1 MRKLPKEK
9 RAAILHA
16 LIEGLGVNSTARLMG
31 VSKVTVLRLLVDAGE
46 FCRNYHDLRVRNLLT
61 SRLQL
66 DEAWSFVGC
75 KQRTKVHGNGKGH
88 GDSWVWVA
96 IDSDTRLIV
105 AYHVGGRTDWDARE
119 FLKNIVHRL
128 RLRVQITTDALQAY
142 LPTIRDIFGPKQV
155 DYGVLVKHYA
165 NHADAAELRT
175 AAARYSPSVVISVDK
190 KPVFGA
196 PNEAHI
202 STSYVERAHLELRT
216 HNRRFVRLGMG
227 YSKRLGNH
235 EAAVALHFFAT
246 NFIRK
251 HSTIK
256 TTPAVAAGIAPTAI
270 TVPELV
276 ELIETE
282 ERLTGGRLTN
292 YQAAPAATA

>member
-1 MRKLPKEK
+1 MRILPTEK
-9 RAAILHA
+9 RVAILHA
-16 LIEGLGVNSTARLMG
+16 LIEGCGVNSTARMVG
-31 VSKVTVLRLLVDAGE
+31 CSKLTVLRLLVDAGE

-75 KQRTKVHGNGKGH
+75 KQRTKIHGNGKGH

-96 IDSDTRLIV
+96 IDSDTRLVV
-105 AYHVGGRTDWDARE
+105 AYHVGGRTDIDARE
-119 FLKNIVHRL
+119 FMKNIVHRL
-128 RLRVQITTDALQAY
+128 RLRVQITTDALRAY
-142 LPTIRDIFGPKQV
+142 GPTIREVFGPKHV

-165 NHADAAELRT
+165 NQADGERT
-175 AAARYSPSVVISVDK
+175 AAARYSPSIVLSVDK
-190 KPVFGA
+190 QAVFGA

-202 STSYVERAHLELRT
+202 STSYVERSHLELRT

-282 ERLTGGRLTN
+282 ERLTGGRLSS
-292 YQAAPAATA
+292 YQPSPAASA